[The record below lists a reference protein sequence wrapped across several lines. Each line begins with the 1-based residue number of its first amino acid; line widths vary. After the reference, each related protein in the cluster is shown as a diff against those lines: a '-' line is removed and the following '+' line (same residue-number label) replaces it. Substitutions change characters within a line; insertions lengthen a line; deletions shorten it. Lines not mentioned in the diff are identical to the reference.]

1 MEGLA
6 QAKIS
11 VCQHMLAAAAGLG
24 TTRHLAE
31 NLAHLSRR
39 TGREGAIELGRDLCR
54 RHVFPGKKGGACV
67 GKTKR
72 GKGTKLM
79 VVADGKGVPLG
90 VQLASAS
97 PNEVTLIEP
106 TLETVAVPRSGRG
119 RPRKNPKR
127 LIYDK
132 AADSDPLR
140 TRLKK
145 RGIDLICPHRI
156 NRTKPKRQDGR
167 KLRRYKRR
175 WKIERSIA
183 WIANFRRLV
192 VRYEREI
199 TMFYAFVHVACLL
212 IAVRQF

>member
-1 MEGLA
+1 M
-6 QAKIS
+6 
-11 VCQHMLAAAAGLG
+11 
-24 TTRHLAE
+24 
-31 NLAHLSRR
+31 
-39 TGREGAIELGRDLCR
+39 GRDVCR

-79 VVADGKGVPLG
+79 VVADGKGIPLG
-90 VQLASAS
+90 VHLASAT
-97 PNEVTLIEP
+97 PNEVTLIET
-106 TLETVAVPRSGRG
+106 TLRQVAVPRQGRG
-119 RPRKNPKR
+119 RPRKNPTR

-140 TRLKK
+140 DRLAK
-145 RGIDLICPHRI
+145 RGIELICPHRV

-192 VRYEREI
+192 VRYERKI

-212 IAVRQF
+212 IAVRQL

>member
-6 QAKIS
+6 QGSIS
-11 VCQHMLAAAAGLG
+11 FGQHMLATTTRLG
-24 TTRHLAE
+24 TAGHLAGSV
-31 NLAHLSRR
+31 ASLSCRARR
-39 TGREGAIELGRDLCR
+39 TRPFELARNFCG

-72 GKGTKLM
+72 GKGTKLI

-90 VQLASAS
+90 VYLASAT
-97 PNEVTLIEP
+97 PNEVTLIET
-106 TLETVAVPRSGRG
+106 TLEQVAVPRKGRG
-119 RPRKNPKR
+119 RPRKNPPR

-140 TRLKK
+140 ARLAK
-145 RGIDLICPHRI
+145 RGIDLICPHRA
-156 NRTKPKRQDGR
+156 NRKKPKRQDGR

-192 VRYEREI
+192 VRYERQI
-199 TMFYAFVHVACLL
+199 MMFYAFVHVACLL
-212 IAVRQF
+212 IALRQL